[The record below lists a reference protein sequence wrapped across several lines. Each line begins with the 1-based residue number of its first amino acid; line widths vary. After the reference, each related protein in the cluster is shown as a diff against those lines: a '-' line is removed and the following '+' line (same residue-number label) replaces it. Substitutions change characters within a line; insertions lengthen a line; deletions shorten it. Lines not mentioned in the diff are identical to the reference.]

1 MRRVIPIRQSLHRHS
16 LIMGAERDPLM
27 FSGLVAILVGAGGQ
41 TALSM
46 TTAIIFWIVALIA
59 LRRMA
64 KADPMMSSVWRKY
77 YNQQDYYPA
86 RISLWRKP

>member
-1 MRRVIPIRQSLHRHS
+1 
-16 LIMGAERDPLM
+16 MGAERDPLM
-27 FSGLVAILVGAGGQ
+27 FSGLVAILVGGGGL
-41 TALSM
+41 TKLSIV
-46 TTAIIFWIVALIA
+46 TAILFWIVALIA

-86 RISLWRKP
+86 RTSPWKAQ